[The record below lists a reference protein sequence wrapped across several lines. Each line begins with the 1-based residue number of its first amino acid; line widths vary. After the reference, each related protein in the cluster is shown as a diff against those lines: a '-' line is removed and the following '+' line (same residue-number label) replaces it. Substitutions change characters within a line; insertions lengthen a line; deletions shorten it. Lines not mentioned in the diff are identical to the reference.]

1 MSNEKHYWYYQATSD
16 VARDLENRYAPI
28 EIKRDETLK
37 QMLNDFSC
45 VAWTV
50 CSGWG
55 LPSTI
60 DEIVFESRECLSDKD
75 FKIKEARHEGK
86 KVYCVYGK
94 RNSKIGNEFNRRIA
108 GYNKILKDLPSEPDF
123 IFTELN
129 VRATGFGGA
138 HSSGRGIAMLSTY
151 GGRVG
156 DDIFLAIPINQD
168 KKIDIP
174 DCLIPI
180 TYGKFYDA
188 VNKN

>member
-1 MSNEKHYWYYQATSD
+1 MSNEGYYNYYKVDAEASK
-16 VARDLENRYAPI
+16 DLENRYAAI

-45 VAWTV
+45 IAWTV

-55 LPSTI
+55 LQSTI
-60 DEIVFESRECLSDKD
+60 DEIVFESREGFSDKD

-108 GYNKILKDLPSEPDF
+108 DYNKILKDLPSEPDF
-123 IFTELN
+123 IFNELN
-129 VRATGFGGA
+129 VRATGMGGA
-138 HSSGRGIAMLSTY
+138 SGRGVAMLSTH

-156 DDIFLAIPINQD
+156 NDIYLAIPKN
-168 KKIDIP
+168 P
-174 DCLIPI
+174 DGKFTLPDGLSQI
-180 TYGKFYDA
+180 TYGTFYDA
-188 VNKN
+188 VNSNS